1 MRSLRRHLLNDSIT
15 SGNAGLWFWYTV
27 PACLH
32 RPGNQS
38 EVLVEPDCG
47 RIFVTI
53 KTLFSGMKRFL
64 GIEIGGTKLQVV
76 SGDEDARI
84 DHRIFY
90 TIDPAEGAAGIRRR
104 IEEALLYWKG
114 ERLDGIGVG
123 FGGPVDREKGTAWTS
138 YHIGGWSG
146 FAITEWLEEVSGAPV
161 KIENDANAAALA
173 EALYGAGRNDRIVF
187 YVTLGSGVGGGL
199 VIDRQVYHSLAP
211 GETEFGHLRLDKTG
225 RTLESSCSGWSVNE
239 KIRKAA
245 YAHPDSGLAALAR
258 EVPGMEAK
266 ILLEAISKGDAYAL
280 RIFQDTMD
288 DLAFGLSHV
297 VHLFHPDTIVLG
309 GGLSLIGE
317 PLLKEVSGRLPA
329 YLMDAFQPGPNIRLS
344 ALKQDAVPMG
354 SLALA
359 RPEP

>member
-1 MRSLRRHLLNDSIT
+1 
-15 SGNAGLWFWYTV
+15 
-27 PACLH
+27 
-32 RPGNQS
+32 
-38 EVLVEPDCG
+38 
-47 RIFVTI
+47 
-53 KTLFSGMKRFL
+53 MKKFL
-64 GIEIGGTKLQVV
+64 SIEIGGTKLQVV

-90 TIDPAEGAAGIRRR
+90 TVDPAEGAAGIRRR

-114 ERLDGIGVG
+114 EQLDGIGVG
-123 FGGPVDREKGTAWTS
+123 FGGPVDRDKGTAWTS
-138 YHIGGWSG
+138 YHVGGWSG
-146 FAITEWLEEVSGAPV
+146 FALTEWLEEVSGAPV

-173 EALYGAGRNDRIVF
+173 EALYGAGREDRIVF

-199 VIDRQVYHSLAP
+199 VIDRQVYHSQSP

-245 YAHPDSGLAALAR
+245 AAHPGSELATLAR
-258 EVPGMEAK
+258 EMPGMEAK
-266 ILLEAISKGDAYAL
+266 ILMESVNKKDPYAS
-280 RIFQDTMD
+280 RIFRDTMD

-297 VHLFHPDTIVLG
+297 VHLFHPNMIVLG

-317 PLLKEVSGRLPA
+317 PLVAEVSARLPP
-329 YLMDAFQPGPNIRLS
+329 YLMDAFQPGPKIRLS
-344 ALKQDAVPMG
+344 ALKQDAVPVG

-359 RPEP
+359 RS